1 MNSQVTGSWKD
12 ERQTEFLQYPGLI
25 MENPIVLQ
33 INKGLEIGYK
43 RRCIAKLNDDLR
55 FRRGEISLLL
65 GSNGQGKTTLMKTLS
80 GLLPAVAGHVK
91 KVRTMFVSDEV
102 EFPACLTPLEIVSC
116 FDPAGDYCDLARE
129 LIDSLELQNKCY
141 GVLSKGNRQKARIVF
156 AEVLARVREVEL
168 LALDEPFAGLDF
180 QARDCLVKRWIDAKN
195 PKLHLVVSMHPSE
208 IASLPSQI
216 ILVGQGQIDPA
227 APETP
232 WRELRPRLQKTEL
245 CAA

>member
-1 MNSQVTGSWKD
+1 
-12 ERQTEFLQYPGLI
+12 

-141 GVLSKGNRQKARIVF
+141 GVLSKGNRQKAAKDCKGTKR
-156 AEVLARVREVEL
+156 LDSARGTCASILRGRHYGHRRNAAG
-168 LALDEPFAGLDF
+168 LALFA
-180 QARDCLVKRWIDAKN
+180 
-195 PKLHLVVSMHPSE
+195 
-208 IASLPSQI
+208 
-216 ILVGQGQIDPA
+216 
-227 APETP
+227 
-232 WRELRPRLQKTEL
+232 
-245 CAA
+245 